1 MAPHLPHGRREGVT
15 ARTETAPESSFR
27 LCRLDEIPDGQ
38 ARGFSFGGGT
48 DRREIFVLLRGE
60 NLYAYENACPH
71 QGTPLNFLPDRFLDR
86 SGTLF
91 HCTTHGAQFRI
102 EDGFCIR
109 GPCEG
114 KSLRPIRVEIADGDI
129 IWIDA

>member
-1 MAPHLPHGRREGVT
+1 MAPRVPHGRREGVT
-15 ARTETAPESSFR
+15 AERAPAADSCLR
-27 LCRLDEIPDGQ
+27 LCRLDEIPNGE
-38 ARGFSFGGGT
+38 AWGFSFGSGT
-48 DRREIFVLLRGE
+48 DRREIFVLRRDG
-60 NLYAYENACPH
+60 NFYAYENACPH

-86 SGTLF
+86 SGKLF

-114 KSLRPIRVEIADGDI
+114 KSLRPIRVEIVGSDLV
-129 IWIDA
+129 WIGA